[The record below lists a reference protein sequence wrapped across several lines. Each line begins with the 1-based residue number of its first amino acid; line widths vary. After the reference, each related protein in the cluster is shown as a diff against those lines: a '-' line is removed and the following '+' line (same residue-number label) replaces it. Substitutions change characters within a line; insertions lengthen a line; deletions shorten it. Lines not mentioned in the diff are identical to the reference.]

1 MANEAIC
8 IVTPKILRSRT
19 VTGAIAKG
27 TILYF
32 SADPNIVAA
41 SSAADQSFAGIAIEE
56 VTAADYTTGVTTV
69 SAAMDGVWDIKDS
82 GAGMTLGTAC
92 AIGGANLAVTAD
104 AADLL
109 NGAFLG
115 IVQETASAGEV
126 CRVELRGY

>member
-1 MANEAIC
+1 MANEAVC
-8 IVTPKILRSRT
+8 IEAPRIIKRRT
-19 VTGAIAKG
+19 VANATGIAKG

-32 SADPNIVAA
+32 SAGPNTAAA
-41 SSAADQSFAGIAIEE
+41 SSAADQSFAGIAVEE
-56 VTAADYTTGVTTV
+56 KVASDGITEIG
-69 SAAMDGVWDIKDS
+69 AAMDGVWDIKDS

-115 IVQETASAGEV
+115 YVQETTAAGEV
-126 CRVELRGY
+126 VRVSLRGY

>member
-1 MANEAIC
+1 MANEAVC
-8 IVTPKILRSRT
+8 IEAPRIIKRRT
-19 VTGAIAKG
+19 VADGTAIAKG

-32 SADPNIVAA
+32 SADPNTAAA
-41 SSAADQSFAGIAIEE
+41 SSAADQSFAGIAVEE
-56 VTAADYTTGVTTV
+56 KTANDGITSIA
-69 SAAMDGVWDIKDS
+69 AAMDGVWDIKDS

-115 IVQETASAGEV
+115 YVQETTGAAEV
-126 CRVELRGY
+126 VRVSLRGY